1 MTDHPPLGE
10 MFTHH
15 RDRLKAAAWRM
26 AVDGER
32 ECGGP
37 PPRRA
42 DTDAFIDRLAERL
55 LRPQKSVRLDNKP

>member
-1 MTDHPPLGE
+1 MTDQPTLGE

-26 AVDGER
+26 AVDGQH

-37 PPRRA
+37 LPRRA
-42 DTDAFIDRLAERL
+42 DTDAMIDRLVERL
-55 LRPQKSVRLDNKP
+55 LSCGDRRKPFPD